1 VASPARSERKD
12 RQMTTEQLK
21 QLGRRVYEAIN
32 AQDLAALEELF
43 DPAIVRHAAGE
54 VGIDRAKQAVTKV
67 FAAFPDTRFEVE
79 DVFAEADRVALRVT
93 VHRGEAAPGTALPTI
108 LEIFRVEDGRVAEI
122 WGAGTAGV
130 RPPPAGGG
138 DSPPGG
144 R

>member
-1 VASPARSERKD
+1 LDSTR
-12 RQMTTEQLK
+12 
-21 QLGRRVYEAIN
+21 
-32 AQDLAALEELF
+32 
-43 DPAIVRHAAGE
+43 
-54 VGIDRAKQAVTKV
+54 

-79 DVFAEADRVALRVT
+79 NVFAEADRVALQVA
-93 VHRGEAAPGTALPTI
+93 VHRGEAAPGTALPAI

-138 DSPPGG
+138 GSPPGG